1 MKKIG
6 YDLLRDPF
14 MNKGTAFT
22 LEERKENGLTG
33 LLPPAVET
41 IDQQADRVYAQYKS
55 EHPGIEKR
63 RYLMEIFN
71 DNRTLFF
78 HAFRKHVAEWMPVV
92 YDPVIAE
99 SIETY
104 SDKYVKPQYAA
115 FLSIDHPEEIE
126 ETLKKAAEGR
136 KIKLIVVTDAEAIL
150 GIGDWGV
157 NGVDISIGKLMV
169 YTAAAGLD
177 PSTVLPVVLDCGT
190 DRKELLDD
198 PMYLGNSHPR
208 VRNASYDAFVDR
220 FVKAVENEFPGVYLH
235 FEDFGREHAAEILE
249 KYINDYPVFND
260 DRQGTGII
268 TLAGLIGAMH
278 ISGKNLTDQVYM
290 CFGAGTAGCGIVT
303 RIWREMM
310 DEGLSE
316 EEARSRFYMV
326 DKQGLLFDDMDD
338 LTPEQKPF
346 ARKRSEFEHP
356 EALTTLEAAVEAIH
370 PTILVSASEACDR
383 AKMACDVDRHSYM
396 SFYNIFDKNL
406 LEKERTRSF
415 VFLNIGDAL
424 KNHEIEVYYQ
434 PQVDART
441 GKLCG
446 AEGLA
451 RWDSPKA
458 GFMMPGKFIPVLE
471 AANLTYKLDIYIIR
485 QIARDFRKC
494 IEEGTPIVPVSFN
507 FSRTDFETCNP
518 YEELQKAV
526 KEYNLEPK
534 MFRVEITESTLMSDP
549 AKIKEQMTLFR
560 KAGYEVLMD
569 DFGSAYSSLATLRDF
584 DFDEIKI
591 DMGFMRNFSDKSKKI
606 IRPMIMLAQS
616 LDVHTLTEGVETA
629 EQLSFLQ
636 QAGCE
641 RIQGYYFSKPIPY
654 SEFVQKLKTM
664 DCCDDLKD
672 CEK

>member
-1 MKKIG
+1 MKKTG
-6 YDLLRDPF
+6 YDLLRNPF

-235 FEDFGREHAAEILE
+235 FEDFGREHAAEIFE

-370 PTILVSASEACDR
+370 PTILVGTSTAPGTFTEKIVRGMASWCD
-383 AKMACDVDRHSYM
+383 
-396 SFYNIFDKNL
+396 
-406 LEKERTRSF
+406 
-415 VFLNIGDAL
+415 
-424 KNHEIEVYYQ
+424 
-434 PQVDART
+434 
-441 GKLCG
+441 
-446 AEGLA
+446 
-451 RWDSPKA
+451 
-458 GFMMPGKFIPVLE
+458 
-471 AANLTYKLDIYIIR
+471 
-485 QIARDFRKC
+485 
-494 IEEGTPIVPVSFN
+494 
-507 FSRTDFETCNP
+507 
-518 YEELQKAV
+518 
-526 KEYNLEPK
+526 
-534 MFRVEITESTLMSDP
+534 
-549 AKIKEQMTLFR
+549 
-560 KAGYEVLMD
+560 
-569 DFGSAYSSLATLRDF
+569 
-584 DFDEIKI
+584 
-591 DMGFMRNFSDKSKKI
+591 
-606 IRPMIMLAQS
+606 RPMIFPLSNPTELAEATAQHLIEWSDGRALIATGIPADPVNYKGVTYKIGQANNALIYPGLGLGSIAVGASRVSREMISAAAHVPIHFIHPEQPGEAVLPPVS
-616 LDVHTLTEGVETA
+616 LICEFTKAVAACAVKQGLNRIPVTDVKKAVEDVMWDA
-629 EQLSFLQ
+629 E
-636 QAGCE
+636 
-641 RIQGYYFSKPIPY
+641 YTK
-654 SEFVQKLKTM
+654 
-664 DCCDDLKD
+664 
-672 CEK
+672 

>member
-1 MKKIG
+1 MKKTG
-6 YDLLRDPF
+6 YDLLQDPF

-41 IDQQADRVYAQYKS
+41 IDQQSDRVYAQYKS

-78 HAFRKHVAEWMPVV
+78 HAFKKHVAEWMPVV

-150 GIGDWGV
+150 GISDRGV

-190 DRKELLDD
+190 DRKELLND
-198 PMYLGNSHPR
+198 PMYLGNRHPR
-208 VRNASYDAFVDR
+208 VRDASYDAFVDR

-278 ISGKNLTDQVYM
+278 ISGKKLTDQVYM

-326 DKQGLLFDDMDD
+326 DKQGLLFDDMKD
-338 LTPEQKPF
+338 LAPEQKPF

-370 PTILVSASEACDR
+370 PTILVGTSTAPGTFTEKIVRGMASWCD
-383 AKMACDVDRHSYM
+383 
-396 SFYNIFDKNL
+396 
-406 LEKERTRSF
+406 
-415 VFLNIGDAL
+415 
-424 KNHEIEVYYQ
+424 
-434 PQVDART
+434 
-441 GKLCG
+441 
-446 AEGLA
+446 
-451 RWDSPKA
+451 
-458 GFMMPGKFIPVLE
+458 
-471 AANLTYKLDIYIIR
+471 
-485 QIARDFRKC
+485 
-494 IEEGTPIVPVSFN
+494 
-507 FSRTDFETCNP
+507 
-518 YEELQKAV
+518 
-526 KEYNLEPK
+526 
-534 MFRVEITESTLMSDP
+534 
-549 AKIKEQMTLFR
+549 
-560 KAGYEVLMD
+560 
-569 DFGSAYSSLATLRDF
+569 
-584 DFDEIKI
+584 
-591 DMGFMRNFSDKSKKI
+591 
-606 IRPMIMLAQS
+606 RPMIFPLSNPTELAEATAQHLIEWS
-616 LDVHTLTEGVETA
+616 DGRALIATGIPADPVNYKGVSYKIGQANNALIYPGLGLGSIAVGASRVSREMISAAAHVPIHFIHPEQPGEAVLPPVSRICEFTKAVAEAVAACAVKQGLNRIPVTDVKKAVEDVMWDA
-629 EQLSFLQ
+629 E
-636 QAGCE
+636 
-641 RIQGYYFSKPIPY
+641 YTK
-654 SEFVQKLKTM
+654 
-664 DCCDDLKD
+664 
-672 CEK
+672 

>member
-1 MKKIG
+1 MKKTG

-22 LEERKENGLTG
+22 LEGRKENGLTG

-177 PSTVLPVVLDCGT
+177 PSTVLPVILDCGT
-190 DRKELLDD
+190 DRKKLLDD

-370 PTILVSASEACDR
+370 PTILVGTSTAPGTFTEKIVRGMASWCD
-383 AKMACDVDRHSYM
+383 
-396 SFYNIFDKNL
+396 
-406 LEKERTRSF
+406 
-415 VFLNIGDAL
+415 
-424 KNHEIEVYYQ
+424 
-434 PQVDART
+434 
-441 GKLCG
+441 
-446 AEGLA
+446 
-451 RWDSPKA
+451 
-458 GFMMPGKFIPVLE
+458 
-471 AANLTYKLDIYIIR
+471 
-485 QIARDFRKC
+485 
-494 IEEGTPIVPVSFN
+494 
-507 FSRTDFETCNP
+507 
-518 YEELQKAV
+518 
-526 KEYNLEPK
+526 
-534 MFRVEITESTLMSDP
+534 
-549 AKIKEQMTLFR
+549 
-560 KAGYEVLMD
+560 
-569 DFGSAYSSLATLRDF
+569 
-584 DFDEIKI
+584 
-591 DMGFMRNFSDKSKKI
+591 
-606 IRPMIMLAQS
+606 RPMIFPLSNPTELAEATAQHLIEWSDGRALIATGIPADPVNYKGVTYKIGQANNALIYPGLGLGSIAVEASRVSREMISAAAHVPIHFIHPEQPGEAVFPPVS
-616 LDVHTLTEGVETA
+616 LICEFTKAVAACAVKQGLNRIPVTDVKKAVEDVMWDA
-629 EQLSFLQ
+629 E
-636 QAGCE
+636 
-641 RIQGYYFSKPIPY
+641 YTK
-654 SEFVQKLKTM
+654 
-664 DCCDDLKD
+664 
-672 CEK
+672 